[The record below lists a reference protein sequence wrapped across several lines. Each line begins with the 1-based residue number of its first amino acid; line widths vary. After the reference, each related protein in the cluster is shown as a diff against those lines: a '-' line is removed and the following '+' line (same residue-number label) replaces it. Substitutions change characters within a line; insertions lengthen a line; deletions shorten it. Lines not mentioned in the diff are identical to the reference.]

1 MFYPWFVS
9 LKIQEEERDTLNN
22 VLCVPII
29 QTYVEPKKKNKE
41 KEKEKEKGK
50 PFISISPPALVLYQ
64 I

>member
-1 MFYPWFVS
+1 MCAHYR
-9 LKIQEEERDTLNN
+9 K
-22 VLCVPII
+22 LCGA
-29 QTYVEPKKKNKE
+29 KKKKKE